1 MKRTI
6 FFLLITVLAGTF
18 LFYDCKK
25 KEYARLNPLDPLY
38 SGAAGDTNGG
48 TIPGGPISHTGTI
61 SFDRTGYQGITNHA
75 TITVVD
81 ADLTSTSLTVN
92 VKSLTDP
99 TGINFKLTGAAGTY
113 TGKLGFTNNTSV
125 SNWKINI
132 TNNDTITATYI
143 DADPA
148 GTRTDTA
155 VIITNTP
162 ILTNFLGLY
171 DETYTTPL
179 WDNEIQLFIWD
190 QDGGGPL
197 ISPLTTADITD
208 PVEARDGTK
217 YQSGTISTAGSVQA
231 WWGWGICAI
240 AGLGNPTTHN
250 RSEYSGGT
258 LHLHIKAFNNNSIR
272 VGIKDTVN
280 HWVSLSSYGYTAD
293 GSWYTI
299 TIPFTDF
306 GAVDFTQISYYFMMD
321 NGGGAR
327 IDGECYRLD
336 HIYWSKP

>member
-6 FFLLITVLAGTF
+6 FFLLIAVLAGTL
-18 LFYDCKK
+18 LFYNCKK

-38 SGAAGDTNGG
+38 SGAVTETNGG
-48 TIPGGPISHTGTI
+48 TIPGGPTAHTGTI

-99 TGINFKLTGAAGTY
+99 TGINFKLSGAAGTY

-155 VIITNTP
+155 VVITNTP

-171 DETYTTPL
+171 TESYTGPVWDTEIKLWNWNWTCMETR
-179 WDNEIQLFIWD
+179 
-190 QDGGGPL
+190 
-197 ISPLTTADITD
+197 DITLN
-208 PVEARDGTK
+208 PFEGTK
-217 YQSGTISTAGSVQA
+217 MQVGEVTNRNNGG
-231 WWGWGICAI
+231 WWGWGIA
-240 AGLGNPTTHN
+240 AFDAATHD
-250 RSEYSGGT
+250 RSAFIGGT
-258 LHLHIKAFNNNSIR
+258 MHLSIKSSNNSLIR
-272 VGIKDTVN
+272 VGVQDN
-280 HWVSLSSYGYTAD
+280 PGGAHWRSLSAYGFTAD
-293 GSWYTI
+293 GSWHTFS
-299 TIPFTDF
+299 IPLSDF
-306 GAVDFTQISYYFMMD
+306 AGMNYSAVQYYFMMD
-321 NGGGAR
+321 HGGAVLQN
-327 IDGECYRLD
+327 GHKYFLD
-336 HIYWSKP
+336 NVYWSKP